1 MNERI
6 VTKPLTKSARDASNI
21 LYEEMRKYDGNR
33 CLNYVFDE
41 ENEFKFDQEFT
52 AAAQVRDNHFTSA
65 ESRRKCLKQFSMTNC
80 HPIIR

>member
-33 CLNYVFDE
+33 YLNYVFDE
-41 ENEFKFDQEFT
+41 ENQFEFDKEFT
-52 AAAQVRDNHFTSA
+52 AAAQVRDNYFTSA
-65 ESRRKCLKQFSMTNC
+65 ENA
-80 HPIIR
+80 

>member
-33 CLNYVFDE
+33 YLNYVFDE
-41 ENEFKFDQEFT
+41 ENEFEFDQEFT
-52 AAAQVRDNHFTSA
+52 AAAQVRDNYFTSA

-80 HPIIR
+80 HLIIR